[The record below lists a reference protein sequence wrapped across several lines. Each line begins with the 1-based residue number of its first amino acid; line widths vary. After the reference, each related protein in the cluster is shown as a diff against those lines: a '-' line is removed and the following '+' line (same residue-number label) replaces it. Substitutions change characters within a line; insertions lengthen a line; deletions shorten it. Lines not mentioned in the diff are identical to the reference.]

1 MKGQKTFTKD
11 QIKKITELIA
21 EKVRAP
27 ADRQKAIRSKIRKMG
42 FYYSDFSSE
51 KSGYTVAD
59 FDSLIRAGLIKISDS
74 NARIAAPEETLAV
87 AIPDTATQKADVCPG
102 GIEVLPYFDALKSGC
117 FDPQKHHETVI
128 ADSPGNYI
136 ICLKKDVDL
145 PQVSITPVL
154 TRFHGLDVVYTG
166 IASKSLRKRDYRQHF
181 RGNNAGRSTL
191 RKSLGV
197 LFGYRQI
204 PRDADPLS
212 KKTKFRPEDEMQLTD
227 WMCRNLMMYFLPT
240 ENFATTE
247 LALIQYFNPPLNL
260 KDNRNPINY
269 DYRRLLSGLRRS
281 TENKSREGF

>member
-1 MKGQKTFTKD
+1 MKGQKAFTKD
-11 QIKKITELIA
+11 QIKKISELIA

-59 FDSLIRAGLIKISDS
+59 FDSFIRAGLIKISE
-74 NARIAAPEETLAV
+74 NEERIAAPKETRV
-87 AIPDTATQKADVCPG
+87 VTMPDTTTQKADLSSG
-102 GIEVLPYFDALKSGC
+102 GTEVLHYFDVLKRSC
-117 FDPQKHHETVI
+117 FDPQEHCETAI

-136 ICLKKDVDL
+136 ICLRKDVTL

-154 TRFHGLDVVYTG
+154 TRFNGLEVVYTG
-166 IASKSLRKRDYRQHF
+166 IASRSLRKRDYRQHF

-197 LFGYRQI
+197 LFGYQQI
-204 PRDADPLS
+204 PRDSDPLS
-212 KKTKFRPEDEMQLTD
+212 KKTKFRPEDEMRLTD

-240 ENFATTE
+240 ENFAATE
-247 LALIQYFNPPLNL
+247 LALIWYFNPPLNL